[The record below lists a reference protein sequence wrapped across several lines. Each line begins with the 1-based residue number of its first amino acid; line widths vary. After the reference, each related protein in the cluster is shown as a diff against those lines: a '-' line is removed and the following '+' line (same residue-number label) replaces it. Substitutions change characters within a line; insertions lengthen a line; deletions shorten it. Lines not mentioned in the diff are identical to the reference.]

1 MDHSSSFETRD
12 RPVSSQCSAS
22 AGTGRPAPTGKT
34 LAQALRKLSVSLLM
48 VFALVM
54 ASLHSLDALASKR
67 LGSGGST
74 GQQSSIATQKQAT
87 PPAASPAQQA
97 ASPVGAGAQ
106 AAAQSQRSRWLG
118 PIAGL
123 AAGLGLA
130 ALASHLGFGEELANF
145 MMIALLVMVVLG
157 IVAFVLARRRA
168 SQSAQPAY
176 AGNAANYGQVGQEAS
191 VPGRWSDLGASGQ
204 ASSGSAQNS
213 PGYGGGLWN
222 SGAFGAPSAPAAAPS
237 QPWGVPADF
246 DVAGFVENAK
256 HYFKRLQVAND
267 TANLADLREFTS
279 PQLFE
284 EFAAEIRQRQGEN
297 YTEVVRLD
305 AELLGI
311 ETQQG
316 SYLASV
322 RFSGLIREGRGSAPQ
337 TFDEVWNLS
346 KPVQGAG
353 GWVLAGI
360 QQMGTH
366 H

>member
-1 MDHSSSFETRD
+1 MNSLDSIETFEARGRSPRD
-12 RPVSSQCSAS
+12 AS
-22 AGTGRPAPTGKT
+22 LVTPQSGTAGHRV
-34 LAQALRKLSVSLLM
+34 LRCLRKMALSLTM
-48 VFALVM
+48 AFALVVAGM
-54 ASLHSLDALASKR
+54 FSVDAEASKR
-67 LGSGGST
+67 LGGGGSS

-87 PPAASPAQQA
+87 PPAGSPAQQA
-97 ASPVGAGAQ
+97 GAPAAAGAQ

-145 MMIALLVMVVLG
+145 MMIALLALVIMG
-157 IVAFVLARRRA
+157 IVGFVLARRRA
-168 SQSAQPAY
+168 AQSPQPAY
-176 AGNAANYGQVGQEAS
+176 ASAPTNYAQVGQEAS
-191 VPGRWSDLGASGQ
+191 VPGRWSAPGPFAQPQGVGLGQ
-204 ASSGSAQNS
+204 A
-213 PGYGGGLWN
+213 
-222 SGAFGAPSAPAAAPS
+222 GAGFGAASAAPS

-246 DVAGFVENAK
+246 DVPGFVENAK
-256 HYFKRLQVAND
+256 HYFKRLQAAND

-279 PQLFE
+279 PELFE

-311 ETQQG
+311 ETQHG
-316 SYLASV
+316 KYLASV
-322 RFSGLIREGRGSAPQ
+322 RFSGLVREGRNAAPQ

-353 GWVLAGI
+353 GWILAGI
-360 QQMGTH
+360 QQMGTPH
-366 H
+366 

>member
-1 MDHSSSFETRD
+1 MSNSDLIETLEFRG
-12 RPVSSQCSAS
+12 V
-22 AGTGRPAPTGKT
+22 AGGEAR
-34 LAQALRKLSVSLLM
+34 LATPQDGTAGACLLNWLRKTALLLSM
-48 VFALVM
+48 VFALV
-54 ASLHSLDALASKR
+54 AAGAFSGDAEASKR
-67 LGSGGST
+67 LGGGGSS
-74 GQQSSIATQKQAT
+74 GQQSSIATQRQAT
-87 PPAASPAQQA
+87 PPAGSPAQQA
-97 ASPVGAGAQ
+97 SAPAAAGAQ

-123 AAGLGLA
+123 AAGLGIA

-145 MMIALLVMVVLG
+145 MMIALLALVVMG
-157 IVAFVLARRRA
+157 IVGFVLARRRA
-168 SQSAQPAY
+168 AQSPQPAY
-176 AGNAANYGQVGQEAS
+176 ASAPTSYAQAGQEAS
-191 VPGRWSDLGASGQ
+191 GPERWSSPGPFAQPVGAGLGQAGAGLGA
-204 ASSGSAQNS
+204 
-213 PGYGGGLWN
+213 
-222 SGAFGAPSAPAAAPS
+222 APAASS

-246 DVAGFVENAK
+246 DVPGFVENAK
-256 HYFKRLQVAND
+256 HYFRRLQVAND

-284 EFAAEIRQRQGEN
+284 EFSAEIRQRQTEN

-316 SYLASV
+316 NYLASV
-322 RFSGLIREGRGSAPQ
+322 RFSGLVREGRNAAPQ

-360 QQMGTH
+360 QQMGAQH
-366 H
+366 